1 MGNNAVAES
10 NARKL
15 SFSMTINQ
23 TGYKNFIN
31 KSLGDPNKANRFISG
46 ITSAVV
52 TTPAL
57 QECEA
62 MSIVSAG
69 LLGEALGLSPSP
81 QLGQY
86 YMVPFND
93 NKNNR
98 KVATFILGY
107 KGYIQLAIRSGQY
120 KKMTVLAIKEG
131 ELVHFNPLFEE
142 IDVNLIEDEAEREA
156 APTIGYYAMFEY
168 INGFRKAIYWS
179 KSKMIAHANKYS
191 QAFSKDSKTFK
202 SNGKTY
208 TKVSFEDYE
217 KGNYPPEDE
226 WMYSSFWYK
235 DFDEMAYKTML
246 RQLISKWGIMSAE
259 MQDAYT
265 KDTAYINQD
274 GVPEFLETD
283 NDNYLETDDDNY
295 IVDDGIRIDNQDE
308 PTEEVNI
315 NEL

>member
-1 MGNNAVAES
+1 MSNTAVAAS
-10 NARKL
+10 NAKKL

-23 TGYKNFIN
+23 DGYKNFIN
-31 KSLGDPNKANRFISG
+31 KSLGDPKRASRFVSA

-57 QECEA
+57 QECDA

-69 LLGEALGLSPSP
+69 LLGEALNLSLSP

-93 NKNNR
+93 NKNDR

-142 IDVNLIEDEAEREA
+142 IEVNLIEDETKREST
-156 APTIGYYAMFEY
+156 PTIGYYAMFEY
-168 INGFRKAIYWS
+168 MNGFRKAIYWS
-179 KSKMIAHANKYS
+179 KSKMIAHADKYS
-191 QAFSKDSKTFK
+191 QAFSKNSKTIK
-202 SNGKTY
+202 SKNKTY
-208 TKVSFEDYE
+208 TKVSYEDYE
-217 KGNYPPEDE
+217 KGNYLPEDE
-226 WMYSSFWYK
+226 WLYSSFWYK

-246 RQLISKWGIMSAE
+246 RQLISKWGIMSTE

-265 KDTAYINQD
+265 KDNAFIHSDGTAEFIESDEVSEIPVVEDATNQ
-274 GVPEFLETD
+274 E
-283 NDNYLETDDDNY
+283 
-295 IVDDGIRIDNQDE
+295 E
-308 PTEEVNI
+308 PTEEVDI